1 MMDTK
6 DPPTLLDLATQSLLS
21 NEHAAIQALEEIPR
35 ELFVPLFTAA
45 FTGRHKNI
53 LTAIVKAWPFA
64 CLHIGA
70 LSVQE
75 PERELLKALIESLQ
89 FLPALNSAT
98 RSPKLRILDLRQDAG
113 CKTVC
118 PEISTNSTICFRSC
132 AHSEHS
138 IFKIEGQE
146 SLSSSK
152 SEAQPSRLPMELIV
166 DISLDGTLRERN
178 FFALLQNKVEQSL
191 GSLHLCCRDL
201 QINNL
206 CECRHALSH
215 LDLKCVDHLAVDE
228 SPLTEVTKLLSH
240 TIQLDSLSLS
250 KIACRS
256 LNGRTFRNF
265 ITQLSHMNHLKE
277 LSLSSFCLTDHL
289 ETVLRVL
296 STDLEFLYLPF
307 CGLSYSDFKFLSE
320 CSQVSHLKLL
330 NVNNNPIYWEDCEP
344 FYYLLQ
350 NVSSTLQHLKICYC
364 FLTDST
370 ISVLI
375 PALTRCSQLRVLHFY
390 SNQITMGMLMRILE
404 LLTPLKEL
412 KHVIYP
418 IPVHCYGRWHFQG
431 SLDRQKVEDVQRQ
444 LNLMLQEA
452 ERSDMNWIT
461 YSD

>member
-1 MMDTK
+1 MIEEKHYFVT
-6 DPPTLLDLATQSLLS
+6 TLYYYCSCLVILMFVTPQILCFLSPLVLLCFV
-21 NEHAAIQALEEIPR
+21 
-35 ELFVPLFTAA
+35 LFCFFLFSFSTY
-45 FTGRHKNI
+45 
-53 LTAIVKAWPFA
+53 
-64 CLHIGA
+64 
-70 LSVQE
+70 
-75 PERELLKALIESLQ
+75 
-89 FLPALNSAT
+89 

-265 ITQLSHMNHLKE
+265 ITQLSRMNHLKE

-289 ETVLRVL
+289 ETVLR
-296 STDLEFLYLPF
+296 
-307 CGLSYSDFKFLSE
+307 
-320 CSQVSHLKLL
+320 
-330 NVNNNPIYWEDCEP
+330 
-344 FYYLLQ
+344 
-350 NVSSTLQHLKICYC
+350 
-364 FLTDST
+364 
-370 ISVLI
+370 
-375 PALTRCSQLRVLHFY
+375 
-390 SNQITMGMLMRILE
+390 
-404 LLTPLKEL
+404 
-412 KHVIYP
+412 
-418 IPVHCYGRWHFQG
+418 
-431 SLDRQKVEDVQRQ
+431 
-444 LNLMLQEA
+444 
-452 ERSDMNWIT
+452 
-461 YSD
+461 